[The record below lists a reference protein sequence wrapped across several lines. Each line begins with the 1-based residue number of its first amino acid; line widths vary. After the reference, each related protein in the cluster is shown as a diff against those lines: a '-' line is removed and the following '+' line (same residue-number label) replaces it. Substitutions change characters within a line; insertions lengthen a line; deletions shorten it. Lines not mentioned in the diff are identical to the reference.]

1 MVVERIRKELHATKF
16 VFRGRSLTVTAS
28 FGIAG
33 FKGPQ
38 APDFSDLV
46 NQADE
51 ALYAAKSLGRN
62 RIVTADLSEGM

>member
-1 MVVERIRKELHATKF
+1 
-16 VFRGRSLTVTAS
+16 LTVSAS